1 MRFLDAS
8 SDIISR
14 QSVFIS
20 SDAIRTF
27 SKIHFV
33 HGSIMFGC
41 RTNRSGKHAR
51 IDCSTELEL
60 VCMNVEN
67 RRGADV
73 LA

>member
-1 MRFLDAS
+1 MRFFDAS
-8 SDIISR
+8 SHIVSR
-14 QSVFIS
+14 QSFFIS

-51 IDCSTELEL
+51 IDCSIELEL
-60 VCMNVEN
+60 VSINVEKS
-67 RRGADV
+67 RGADV